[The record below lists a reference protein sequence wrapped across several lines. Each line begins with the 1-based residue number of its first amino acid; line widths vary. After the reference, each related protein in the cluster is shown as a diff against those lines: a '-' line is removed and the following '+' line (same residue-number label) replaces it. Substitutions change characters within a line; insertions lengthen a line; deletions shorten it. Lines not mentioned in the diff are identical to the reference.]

1 MPLIQIPVGIAPF
14 QVDDFPKEV
23 VVDKGSGLNRKF
35 ERSVKGALYLRPA
48 STKNLT
54 DGEWG
59 HLKKNYK
66 VLARAHVV
74 KVDVTEARSLKKPK
88 PKPKVPGPSP
98 KTPTTSSDDRKTSD
112 DKKPK

>member
-23 VVDKGSGLNRKF
+23 GKGEEARKF
-35 ERSVKGALYLRPA
+35 ERSCEGALYLRPA
-48 STKNLT
+48 STRNLT
-54 DGEWG
+54 DDEWE
-59 HLKKNYK
+59 HLEKNYK

-74 KVDVTEARSLKKPK
+74 KVDVTKARSLKPK
-88 PKPKVPGPSP
+88 PKPKVPGSSP
-98 KTPTTSSDDRKTSD
+98 KTPTTSSDDRKMSD